1 MTPPNPAG
9 LPLDHLTAVPTPA
22 LVVDVAAA
30 RRNHAK
36 AAAAL
41 GPRQVLRPHFKAH
54 KSLALARLQLDNGAA
69 SICCQTSWEALVL
82 AQAGVKDVMLTN
94 QIVDPAALAET
105 VEAARLTRL
114 SVLVDCQRHVELL
127 EAAAAR
133 ADVELGVL
141 IEIELGMR
149 RCGVGPDSAELLAL
163 ANAIQ
168 ASPHLSLFGIQ
179 AYDGHV
185 AGMSDPGARRT
196 AAGRSKEL
204 TELAVSRLR
213 AAGFVVPIVA
223 GLSSGHLPFL
233 DTMDVWTDVQ
243 AGSYLLMDGA
253 YADSP
258 DLDLEQAFF
267 ALATVIHR
275 SPERIVLDLGL
286 KQLAV
291 DRGMPNWIGDPAAQ
305 LRLSDEHA
313 SIAVQPS
320 SALAIGD
327 RTFVVPRHIDPTINL
342 HPALWLYENGV
353 VTASPV
359 EGRMGI
365 RRAP

>member
-1 MTPPNPAG
+1 MSIPHPAG
-9 LPLDHLTAVPTPA
+9 LPLDQLSAVPTPA

-36 AAAAL
+36 AVAAL
-41 GPRQVLRPHFKAH
+41 GPHQVLRPHFKAH
-54 KSLALARLQLDNGAA
+54 KSLALAQLQLDNGAT

-82 AQAGVKDVMLTN
+82 ARAGMKDVMLTN
-94 QIVDPAALAET
+94 QIVDPAALAEA

-127 EAAAAR
+127 EAAAAS
-133 ADVELGVL
+133 AAVCIGVL

-149 RCGVGPDSAELLAL
+149 RCGVGPESAELLAL
-163 ANAIQ
+163 AAAIET
-168 ASPHLSLFGIQ
+168 SPHLSLVGIQ

-185 AGMSDPGARRT
+185 AGISDPEARRT
-196 AAGRSKEL
+196 AAGRSRDL
-204 TELAVSRLR
+204 TLQAVNRLR
-213 AAGFVVPIVA
+213 AAGFGAPVVA
-223 GLSSGHLPFL
+223 GLSSGHLPFVSA
-233 DTMDVWTDVQ
+233 MDVWTDVQ

-253 YADSP
+253 YGNCP

-291 DRGMPNWIGDPAAQ
+291 DRGLPNWIGDATAS

-313 SIAVQPS
+313 GIAVQPS
-320 SALAIGD
+320 SPLAVGD
-327 RTFVVPRHIDPTINL
+327 RTFVIPRHIDPTINL

-353 VTASPV
+353 VTASPI
-359 EGRMGI
+359 EGRMGV